1 MPAPRTLQARSRH
14 SLSLGAVVAICATGL
29 LAACGEPPPSVI
41 RTSSSP
47 KAPAW
52 MNRQP
57 SEPGALY
64 FVGTKP
70 SAESLD
76 EGKTAAMDKAR
87 DEAAKYIGVN
97 ISSTFTSTAS
107 TDAASDSVQ
116 ATDTVKS
123 RTAALIK
130 NAELVDVYW
139 EKNSRIAGA
148 TTIDRWDVS
157 VLMKL
162 NKADLDAERKRQEDE
177 AKATAT
183 AMLFRYRE
191 GQQLENQHQPLQAL
205 VRYRDAAAQLKNVG
219 RSVDTGDPV
228 MKTAGQ
234 VLQAASDGASRM
246 QQRART
252 AILVG
257 PDALAGPISQGLS
270 KKGFSASAR
279 PGMSQDGALQAARGE
294 GLPYVI
300 VVKFSSSP
308 GGQVYGQVAATVTMD
323 VRALD
328 AATGAV
334 VTATQKTAK
343 AFAKQPEAAE
353 RAAASEAGL
362 GAGSDLAAALVAK
375 ETAGQ

>member
-1 MPAPRTLQARSRH
+1 M
-14 SLSLGAVVAICATGL
+14 SLRLSASAVALSALALT

-52 MNRQP
+52 LSRP
-57 SEPGALY
+57 PTEPGALY
-64 FVGTKP
+64 FMGAKP

-97 ISSTFTSTAS
+97 ISSEFTSTAS
-107 TDAASDSVQ
+107 TDAGRDQTS
-116 ATDTVKS
+116 ATDTVNS

-183 AMLFRYRE
+183 AMLYRYRE
-191 GQQLENQHQPLQAL
+191 GQQLENQQKPLQAL
-205 VRYRDAAAQLKNVG
+205 VRYRDAAAQLKGIG
-219 RSVDTGDPV
+219 RSVVTGDPV
-228 MKTAGQ
+228 ITTAGS

-246 QQRART
+246 QQKARQ
-252 AILVG
+252 AIVVV
-257 PDALAGPISQGLS
+257 PDALAGALSQGLS
-270 KKGFSASAR
+270 KKGFSANAR
-279 PGMSQDGALQAARGE
+279 PGLNEAGAVQAARTE

-300 VVKFSSSP
+300 IVKFSTSP
-308 GGQVYGQVAATVTMD
+308 GGQAFGQVAATVTMD

-328 AATGAV
+328 AASGAV
-334 VTATQKTAK
+334 VASTQKTAK

-353 RAAASEAGL
+353 RAAASEAGV
-362 GAGSDLAAALVAK
+362 GAGSDIAATLVAR
-375 ETAGQ
+375 ETSVQ